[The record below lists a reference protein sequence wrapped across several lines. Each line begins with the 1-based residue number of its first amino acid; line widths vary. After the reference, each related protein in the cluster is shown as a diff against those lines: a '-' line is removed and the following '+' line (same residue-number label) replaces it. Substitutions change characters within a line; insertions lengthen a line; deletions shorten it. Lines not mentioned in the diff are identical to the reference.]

1 MPLTKKPACIHGVS
15 GNRPR
20 HAAVTVD
27 VRGETKGLLRRTV
40 GGILDMEERSFREL
54 AVRDNEALPELG
66 SVIGEVQ
73 NLRIRESGF
82 QLLQPFGKVMQG
94 LLAVGVETGGGLRCG
109 GFGTHGWNK
118 RVQATGVEAD

>member
-1 MPLTKKPACIHGVS
+1 M
-15 GNRPR
+15 
-20 HAAVTVD
+20 D

-54 AVRDNEALPELG
+54 AVRDNEALPELV

-82 QLLQPFGKVMQG
+82 QLLQPFGKVM
-94 LLAVGVETGGGLRCG
+94 
-109 GFGTHGWNK
+109 
-118 RVQATGVEAD
+118 